1 MSESPRSQSVVVG
14 LFVLIGLVVL
24 AGAVLAIGDPEDLFA
39 DRISVRAE
47 FDGVSG
53 LQVGNNVWF
62 SGVKVGTVRE
72 MRFTAERRVEVV
84 LAIDPDAAPYIR
96 EDSLAKIGSDGLIG
110 NRIVVLYGGTEEAGA
125 ITDGDVLTVGDAVT
139 SEDIMLTAQQNNE
152 NLLAITND
160 LKVLSSKL
168 VAGEGTAGKLL
179 SDQHLHDEALSAT
192 ASIGDAADRIGVAAR
207 SFDEAAKS
215 ADQMVGTL
223 NTFAETLDRDG
234 TAVLRQIRDSAADP
248 ETPIGLALTDEQ
260 AAKDLAA
267 TLDNLKDSSAL
278 LEEDLEAVQHNFLF
292 RRYFRRRASQQQPPP
307 SPSPSPDSQDQDSE
321 PISP

>member
-1 MSESPRSQSVVVG
+1 MSESPRRQSIVVG
-14 LFVLIGLVVL
+14 LFVLIGLIVL

-39 DRISVRAE
+39 ERIFVRAV

-53 LQVGNNVWF
+53 LQVGNNVWY

-72 MRFTAERRVEVV
+72 MRFTEDRRVEVV
-84 LAIDPDAAPYIR
+84 LALDPDAAPYLR
-96 EDSLAKIGSDGLIG
+96 SDSLAKIGSDGLIG
-110 NRIVVLYGGTEEAGA
+110 NRIVVIYGGSEEADA
-125 ITDGDVLTVGDAVT
+125 LANGDVLTVGDAVT

-160 LKVLSSKL
+160 LKVLSSRL
-168 VAGEGTAGKLL
+168 VAGEGTAGKLF
-179 SDQHLHDEALSAT
+179 SDDHLHDEATAAA

-234 TAVLRQIRDSAADP
+234 TAVLRQIRESAADP
-248 ETPIGLALTDEQ
+248 ETPIGLALTDEE

-292 RRYFRRRASQQQPPP
+292 RRYFRRRASQQPP
-307 SPSPSPDSQDQDSE
+307 SPSPSPDSQDPDSE